1 MFDLPLAPRYVLP
14 PAILIAFCTLLML
27 PPVQELL
34 LFNRELIG
42 QGELWRIWTSQYV
55 HTNWMHWLLNVIG
68 IVFIWVLHAEY
79 RTPKTYMLHLLLL
92 GLWTGIG
99 IWLFCPDIRIY
110 TGLSG
115 LLHGVIV
122 WGAIKDIKI
131 GERTGILLFLGI
143 LGKLAWEQYAG
154 PSAEVGELI
163 SSRVAIESHLIGA
176 VGGMVLAL
184 PLLWQ
189 KK

>member
-1 MFDLPLAPRYVLP
+1 MFDLPLAPRYLLP
-14 PAILIAFCTLLML
+14 PLVLMFFSALLML
-27 PPVQELL
+27 PSVKEILV
-34 LFNRELIG
+34 FNRDLID

-55 HTNWMHWLLNVIG
+55 HTNWMHWLLNVVG
-68 IVFIWVLHAEY
+68 VVFIWVLHAEY
-79 RTPKTYMLHLLLL
+79 RSPKVYALHLSIL
-92 GLWTGIG
+92 GLWTGVG
-99 IWLFCPDIRIY
+99 IWLFCPEIRIY

-122 WGAIKDIKI
+122 WGAIKDIKV
-131 GERTGILLFLGI
+131 GEKTGILLFLGI
-143 LGKLAWEQYAG
+143 AGKLVWEQYAG
-154 PSAEVGELI
+154 PSEDVGQLI

-176 VGGMVLAL
+176 LGGLVLAV